1 MMANAHPRALF
12 ISHEADVAPGYIG
25 EAAQGRGFEVE
36 RLDIWKTQLPD
47 PASYD
52 LIVPLGSAE
61 SAYDP
66 AVPWLAGELE
76 FLRRATQLGVP
87 MFGICFGAQVLAR
100 ALGGAVRAAA
110 QPEVGW
116 FTIDSDAEDDIA
128 PGPWLEWHFDTL
140 TPPAGAQVLARSASG
155 VQAYQH
161 GRHLGVQFHPEVSP
175 EILTDWIAGSTQRL
189 GDIGVD
195 ADAFLRETRRRAPQA
210 RAAACRLFDR
220 VLERLD
226 LSRPRRAG

>member
-1 MMANAHPRALF
+1 MMARRQRRALF

-25 EAAQGRGFEVE
+25 EAAQERSFAVE
-36 RLDIWKTQLPD
+36 RLDIWEAPLPD
-47 PASYD
+47 PASFD

-61 SAYDP
+61 AAYDV

-76 FLRRATQLGVP
+76 FLRRATRAGVP

-100 ALGGAVRAAA
+100 VLGGSVRLAA

-116 FTIDSDAEDDIA
+116 FTIDSDAEDDIP

-140 TPPAGAQVLARSASG
+140 VPPDGAEVLARSPTG
-155 VQAYQH
+155 VQAYQY

-175 EILTDWIAGSTQRL
+175 DILSDWIAGSTQRL
-189 GDIGVD
+189 DDIGVD
-195 ADAFLRETRRRAPQA
+195 ADAFVRETRRRAPQA
-210 RAAACRLFDR
+210 RAAAHRLFDR
-220 VLERLD
+220 VLLRLG
-226 LSRPRRAG
+226 LA

>member
-1 MMANAHPRALF
+1 MMARRQRRALF

-25 EAAQGRGFEVE
+25 EAAQEGGFAVE
-36 RLDIWKTQLPD
+36 RLDIWEAPLPD
-47 PASYD
+47 PASFD

-61 SAYDP
+61 AAYDD

-76 FLRRATQLGVP
+76 FLRRATQAGVP

-100 ALGGAVRAAA
+100 ALGGAVRPAT

-116 FTIDSDAEDDIA
+116 FTIDSDAEDDIS

-140 TPPAGAQVLARSASG
+140 MPPDGAKVLARSPAG
-155 VQAYQH
+155 VQAYQY

-175 EILTDWIAGSTQRL
+175 DILSDWIAGSTQRL
-189 GDIGVD
+189 DDIGVD
-195 ADAFLRETRRRAPQA
+195 SGAFLRETRRRAPQA
-210 RAAACRLFDR
+210 RAAAHRLFDR
-220 VLERLD
+220 VLVRLGV
-226 LSRPRRAG
+226 A

>member
-1 MMANAHPRALF
+1 MMANGQPRALF
-12 ISHEADVAPGYIG
+12 VSHEADVAPGYIG
-25 EAAQGRGFEVE
+25 EAAQGRGFAVE

-47 PASYD
+47 PATYD

-61 SAYDP
+61 SAYDS

-76 FLRRATQLGVP
+76 FLRRATEAGVGV
-87 MFGICFGAQVLAR
+87 FGICFGAQVLAR
-100 ALGGAVRAAA
+100 ALGGAVRPAA

-116 FTIDSDAEDDIA
+116 FTIDSDAEDDVA

-140 TPPAGAQVLARSASG
+140 TPPAGAQVLARSPAG

-175 EILTDWIAGSTQRL
+175 DILADWIAGSTERL
-189 GDIGVD
+189 HDIGVD

-210 RAAACRLFDR
+210 RAAAHRLFDR
-220 VLERLD
+220 VLTRLG
-226 LSRPRRAG
+226 LSHARGAT